1 LQLAR
6 YHELQDEVELK
17 SLDVREKLRVLDKL
31 QGVTQGQLNDEV
43 TKQKSLRAK
52 AEKLQIAKLQS
63 QKNLLEVDKK
73 IRSVI

>member
-1 LQLAR
+1 M
-6 YHELQDEVELK
+6 
-17 SLDVREKLRVLDKL
+17 DVREKLRALDKL

-43 TKQKSLRAK
+43 TKQKSLKAK
-52 AEKLQIAKLQS
+52 AEKLLIAKLQS